1 MNFFLALSATSK
13 KAFEFVSGNVD
24 GPHLRTTQRQ
34 AAKRLSPPFIN
45 LSQEDIA
52 AMVTHHIQK
61 FRLLWKNVSGFDKKA
76 DKMRV
81 ALSVGVDATALSQTH
96 QIDFQHGAI
105 VGGAYP
111 NHFISTADMSKD
123 EVVDLLKACRDG
135 KRGPLA
141 AEIKVAVV
149 TIQNPPPGM
158 SPYMTLVGRPQ
169 TINESNNF
177 GQMGKS
183 HDVITITSHQL
194 RYLIHYS
201 SINLW
206 DGSCQG
212 WKRRCTQ

>member
-1 MNFFLALSATSK
+1 
-13 KAFEFVSGNVD
+13 
-24 GPHLRTTQRQ
+24 
-34 AAKRLSPPFIN
+34 
-45 LSQEDIA
+45 
-52 AMVTHHIQK
+52 
-61 FRLLWKNVSGFDKKA
+61 
-76 DKMRV
+76 
-81 ALSVGVDATALSQTH
+81 
-96 QIDFQHGAI
+96 
-105 VGGAYP
+105 
-111 NHFISTADMSKD
+111 MSKD